1 MEIFKCMQSNQITAV
16 SFNSFKKAKIKL
28 IILFFITL
36 CWIHT
41 SDQVYILKTNVFLNY
56 FFFLCVCIVLLILS
70 E

>member
-1 MEIFKCMQSNQITAV
+1 MEIFKCIQSNQITAV

-41 SDQVYILKTNVFLNY
+41 SDQVYIYILKTNVFLNCS
-56 FFFLCVCIVLLILS
+56 FFCVCFAYIV
-70 E
+70 

>member
-16 SFNSFKKAKIKL
+16 SFNSIKKAKIKL

-41 SDQVYILKTNVFLNY
+41 SDQVYIY
-56 FFFLCVCIVLLILS
+56 
-70 E
+70 